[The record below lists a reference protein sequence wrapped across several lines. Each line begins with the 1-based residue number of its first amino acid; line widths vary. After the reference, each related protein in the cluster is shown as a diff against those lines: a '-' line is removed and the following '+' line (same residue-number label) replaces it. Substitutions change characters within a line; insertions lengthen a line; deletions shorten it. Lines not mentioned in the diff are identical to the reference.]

1 MPIVPQRHETQTP
14 RHIEGSGSL
23 MSGYSEGVRI
33 EHIVIHDL
41 QANGYE
47 TTRAASSKGVADVI
61 AIKAGQ
67 VLLVNVK
74 RTTPPGPAER
84 KDLLRVAALLPGV
97 CVPLVALK
105 PKGCPL
111 TYRRL
116 YGPKPIDW
124 HAWSPDFVEA
134 VS

>member
-1 MPIVPQRHETQTP
+1 
-14 RHIEGSGSL
+14 
-23 MSGYSEGVRI
+23 MSGYSDGRRVEWAV
-33 EHIVIHDL
+33 VHDL
-41 QANGYE
+41 QQNGYE

-84 KDLLRVAALLPGV
+84 ADLILICKLIPGV
-97 CVPLVALK
+97 LVPLVALK
-105 PKGCPL
+105 PFRQPL

-116 YGPKPIDW
+116 LGSGPRSWVP
-124 HAWSPDFVEA
+124 WSPDFAAEA
-134 VS
+134 S